1 MGRKPYSKFRSRL
14 WKIVEI
20 DHQLREQIRC
30 GRPCT
35 KQSLLDGLRAEIDER
50 TLRRLIELMR
60 DDLGAPIE
68 YDRAERTYKYTHPN
82 WVVPNVHLDEHEMRA
97 LATAVQAIRPVLPES
112 IAQRLGSLLAK
123 LLDALPES
131 QRDEIRRAQG
141 QVEFVPAPV
150 LSKGADWFERLHQAI
165 ARRFSVDMTYYVPGK
180 DQETQRRFDPYYLRN
195 YQGAWYVVGYD
206 HLTEHWPIFK
216 LARIRALT
224 VSEDPYSPRRFNAAE
239 YFRDSLGIMVG
250 GEPQPV
256 RVRLTGYAASIANE
270 QVWPPGFTYKAVG
283 PEEGILSGK
292 VTNLIDLIPWIAS
305 FQGDAE
311 ILPKQ
316 GGEKP
321 EKKRRLARLLPIFR
335 VSRSPA
341 KLIQQR
347 EV

>member
-1 MGRKPYSKFRSRL
+1 MA
-14 WKIVEI
+14 I
-20 DHQLREQIRC
+20 DRQLREQFRR

-35 KQSLLDGLRAEIDER
+35 KQSLLDEISGNER

-60 DDLGAPIE
+60 IDLDAPIE
-68 YDRAERTYKYTHPN
+68 FDRALKSYKYTHPN
-82 WVVPNVHLDEHEMRA
+82 WICPNVHLDEDELQA
-97 LATAVQAIRPVLPES
+97 LATAVQAIRPVLPAPMS
-112 IAQRLGSLLAK
+112 QRLDNLLAK
-123 LLDALPES
+123 LLDALPEA
-131 QRDEIRRAQG
+131 QRDEVRRAQG
-141 QVEFVPAPV
+141 QVAFVPAPV
-150 LSKGADWFERLHQAI
+150 LSKGADWFEPLHRAI
-165 ARRFSVDMTYYVPGK
+165 AGQLSVDMTYYVPGK
-180 DQETQRRFDPYYLRN
+180 DEETQRRFDPYYLRN

-206 HLTEHWPIFK
+206 HPTKHWPIFK
-216 LARIRALT
+216 LARIRTLT
-224 VSEDPYSPRRFNAAE
+224 VSDDLYDVRPFNATE
-239 YFRDSLGIMVG
+239 YFKNSLGVMVG
-250 GEPQPV
+250 GESQPV
-256 RVRLTGYAASIANE
+256 RIRLTGYAASIADE
-270 QVWPPGFTYKAVG
+270 QVWPPGFTYQATS
-283 PEEGILSGK
+283 PEEGILCGQ

>member
-20 DHQLREQIRC
+20 DCQLREQIRR

-35 KQSLLDGLRAEIDER
+35 KQTLLDGLGCEIDER

-68 YDRAERTYKYTHPN
+68 YDRSQQSYKYTHPN
-82 WVVPNVHLDEHEMRA
+82 WVVPNVHLDEAEMQA
-97 LATAVQAIRPVLPES
+97 LATAVQAIRPVLPALMS
-112 IAQRLGSLLAK
+112 QRLDNLLAK
-123 LLDALPES
+123 LLDALPDS
-131 QRDEIRRAQG
+131 RRAEIRRVQG

-150 LSKGADWFERLHQAI
+150 LSKGGDWFEPLHQAI
-165 ARRFSVDMTYYVPGK
+165 TGQFSVDMTYFVPGK

-206 HLTEHWPIFK
+206 HLTDHWPIFK

-224 VSEDPYSPRRFNAAE
+224 VSEDHYSPRRFNAAE
-239 YFRDSLGIMVG
+239 YFKDSLGIMVG

-283 PEEGILSGK
+283 PEEGILCGK
-292 VTNLIDLIPWIAS
+292 VTNLIDLIPWVAS

-311 ILPKQ
+311 ILPEADDHPVRKT
-316 GGEKP
+316 
-321 EKKRRLARLLPIFR
+321 A
-335 VSRSPA
+335 
-341 KLIQQR
+341 
-347 EV
+347 